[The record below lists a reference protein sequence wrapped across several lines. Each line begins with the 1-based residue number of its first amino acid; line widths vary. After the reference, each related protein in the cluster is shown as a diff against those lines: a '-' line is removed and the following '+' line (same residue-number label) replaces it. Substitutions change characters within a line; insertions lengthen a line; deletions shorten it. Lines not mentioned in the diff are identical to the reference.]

1 MSNVTHELKT
11 PITSI
16 RGFIETLKDG
26 AINNKQV
33 AMRFLDII
41 DIEAERLH
49 VLIDDILLLS
59 EIETKQT
66 ALRSENINIKSLGDE
81 VISIVQSIADEKEV
95 TLYNQVT
102 KDIFIKGDKNRL
114 KQLFL
119 NLVDNAIK
127 YNVKGG
133 RVTIDAYKDE
143 GKMVIKIKD
152 TGIGIDYKHLPR
164 LFERFYRVDKGRS
177 RDLGGTGLGLSIV
190 KHIVNLYNGNVKVNS
205 KLGEGTEFIV
215 QIPV

>member
-1 MSNVTHELKT
+1 
-11 PITSI
+11 
-16 RGFIETLKDG
+16 
-26 AINNKQV
+26 
-33 AMRFLDII
+33 
-41 DIEAERLH
+41 
-49 VLIDDILLLS
+49 
-59 EIETKQT
+59 
-66 ALRSENINIKSLGDE
+66 

>member
-1 MSNVTHELKT
+1 
-11 PITSI
+11 
-16 RGFIETLKDG
+16 
-26 AINNKQV
+26 
-33 AMRFLDII
+33 MRFLDII

-81 VISIVQSIADEKEV
+81 VISIVQIIADEKEV

-164 LFERFYRVDKGRS
+164 LLKGF
-177 RDLGGTGLGLSIV
+177 TGLIR
-190 KHIVNLYNGNVKVNS
+190 
-205 KLGEGTEFIV
+205 EGPGI
-215 QIPV
+215 

>member
-1 MSNVTHELKT
+1 
-11 PITSI
+11 
-16 RGFIETLKDG
+16 
-26 AINNKQV
+26 
-33 AMRFLDII
+33 MRFLDII

-114 KQLFL
+114 KQLF
-119 NLVDNAIK
+119 
-127 YNVKGG
+127 
-133 RVTIDAYKDE
+133 
-143 GKMVIKIKD
+143 
-152 TGIGIDYKHLPR
+152 
-164 LFERFYRVDKGRS
+164 
-177 RDLGGTGLGLSIV
+177 
-190 KHIVNLYNGNVKVNS
+190 
-205 KLGEGTEFIV
+205 
-215 QIPV
+215 